1 MIRIFLLA
9 LTLLFLATSIVRAD
23 FSDGVFAYLKG
34 DFDSAHATLRP
45 LAETADHGLAQ
56 YWMGVMYL
64 QGQGVEQ
71 SYEEAA
77 KWLRK
82 ASEKS
87 VPQAQHKL
95 ANLYMKGLG
104 VPRDYE
110 YAYAWYR
117 TAAASEHKLSI
128 NMVDKAKEYLSAEEL
143 KEANKLS
150 AEFISKFGLETE
162 QKAAATQTGNR

>member
-1 MIRIFLLA
+1 MIRIFLIAVILS
-9 LTLLFLATSIVRAD
+9 FLATSIVRAD
-23 FSDGVFAYLKG
+23 FNDGVVAYLKG
-34 DFDSAHATLRP
+34 DYDNAYATLRP
-45 LAETADHGLAQ
+45 LAGSADHGLAQ
-56 YWMGVMYL
+56 YWMGIMYL

-128 NMVDKAKEYLSAEEL
+128 NAIDKAKRNLSAEEL
-143 KEANKLS
+143 KEADKLS
-150 AEFISKFGLETE
+150 IEFISKFHQEEEDKTE
-162 QKAAATQTGNR
+162 GKQAGS